1 MDLTFFGTTFQFTH
15 WFWIFVA
22 VYSLRNLA
30 ETLLVRGRAS
40 GENGKRTGS
49 TSLALFVISYFVAGF
64 GTGFFLTLRTPHAIG
79 FWIGIV
85 GFAALHH
92 VRTWIL
98 HRHLKAG
105 WNPFTTPR
113 SDSTLATDGPYRFLR
128 HPLYALHLFELGC
141 LWLILPNPVA
151 AIAWFVDLVATLAR
165 IPGEERL
172 LEERYGDQWRA
183 YVKRTR
189 RLIPGVW

>member
-1 MDLTFFGTTFQFTH
+1 MSLTVFGTTFHFTH

-22 VYSLRNLA
+22 VFSLRNLA

-40 GENGKRTGS
+40 GENGKRTGGA
-49 TSLALFVISYFVAGF
+49 SLALFVISYFVAGF
-64 GTGFFLTLRTPHAIG
+64 GTGFFLTLRTPDPVL
-79 FWIGIV
+79 FWMGIV
-85 GFAALHH
+85 CFAGLHR

-98 HRHLKAG
+98 HDHLKEA

-113 SDSTLATDGPYRFLR
+113 SDSRLATLGPYGLLR

-151 AIAWFVDLVATLAR
+151 AIAWLVDLAATLAR
-165 IPGEERL
+165 IPGEESL
-172 LEERYGDQWRA
+172 LEARYGDQWRA
-183 YVKRTR
+183 YAKRTR
-189 RLIPGVW
+189 RLIPWIW